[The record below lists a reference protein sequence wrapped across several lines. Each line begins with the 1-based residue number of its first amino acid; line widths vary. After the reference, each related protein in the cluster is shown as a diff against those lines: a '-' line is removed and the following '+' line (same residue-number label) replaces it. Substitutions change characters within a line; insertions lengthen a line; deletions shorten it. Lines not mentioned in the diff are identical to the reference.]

1 MSGAASRWTLA
12 SPNGRVVATVS
23 LTDGELSYA
32 VTYER
37 GVERTTVIR
46 QSRLGLS
53 VNGDDTA
60 TGLQVR
66 EAGDP
71 ELVEDEYRLAFGKRL
86 VNRATAHQRT
96 LGFST
101 VEGSQVDIVFRVAD
115 DGVAFRYR
123 LPEIDGDW
131 TIDAEHSEFRLP
143 DGRCWIAPYDEVGK
157 WGPAYETLFVAGD
170 PIGSPPPSNHKQ
182 YPGWQFPALFHVESL
197 WALVTESDLDR
208 DYCGCHLAVVEH
220 DGTAR
225 DSGENGAGGGTY
237 RIAFPPAAEALGV
250 GSSEPSGSGSMQ
262 TPWRLIIIAPELQG
276 IVESS
281 LVTDLARPSQVAD
294 ASWIKP
300 GRSSWSWWSDF
311 GSSTDH
317 DALRSFIDLAADM
330 GWEYAT
336 IDANWHTMDDDD
348 VQRLIRHADDRG
360 VGLFLWFNSGGP
372 TNDVPEGPRDRL
384 SEPGVRREM
393 LSWLQ
398 RNGIVG
404 LKVDFFDSD
413 KQVVIRQYLDL
424 LEDAARHGL
433 LVNLHGSTLPRGWE
447 RTWPNCISME
457 AVRGGEQYRLDTAWA
472 AEAPRYNAI
481 LPFTRNA
488 VGPVDYT
495 PLAIAGPGIKRV
507 TTDGHELALCVVLES
522 GVVTLAG
529 SVEAV
534 RSLPA
539 DARGLLRDLPTAWE
553 ETRLVAG
560 SPGELAVVARRSGTS
575 WWLAGINGCDH
586 PLPIAADL
594 SFLGDGEFVA
604 TTVTD
609 ARAGGGLRRNRI
621 RISGR
626 EFLNIRLRPAGG
638 FLTRAV
644 PIAEV
649 DDPPDA
655 DQAPRPV

>member
-1 MSGAASRWTLA
+1 MSPSPSSWTVT
-12 SPNGRVVATVS
+12 SPNGHVVANVS
-23 LTDGELSYA
+23 LTDGSGL
-32 VTYER
+32 TYDITFEH
-37 GVERTTVIR
+37 GVERTTVVR
-46 QSRLGLS
+46 RSRLGLS
-53 VNGDDTA
+53 VNGDDTSA
-60 TGLQVR
+60 GLTAQ
-66 EAGDP
+66 EIGNQ

-86 VNRATAHQRT
+86 VNRSAFHERT
-96 LGFST
+96 MRFRTESGLR
-101 VEGSQVDIVFRVAD
+101 VDLIVRVAD

-123 LPEIDGDW
+123 LPEVDGGW

-143 DGRCWIAPYDEVGK
+143 AGRCWIAPYDEVGK
-157 WGPAYETLFVAGD
+157 WGPAYETLFVAGE
-170 PIGSPPPSNHKQ
+170 PIGSVPPSNGKQ

-208 DYCGCHLAVVEH
+208 DYCGCHLAVAE
-220 DGTAR
+220 DGGGGRPAGER
-225 DSGENGAGGGTY
+225 DVGGTY

-250 GSSEPSGSGSMQ
+250 GSSEPSGSGPMQ
-262 TPWRLIIIAPELQG
+262 TPWRLVVIAPELRG
-276 IVESS
+276 IVESG
-281 LVTDLARPSQVAD
+281 LVTDLAGPSEIED
-294 ASWIKP
+294 PSWIRP

-336 IDANWHTMDDDD
+336 IDANWHTMDEDD
-348 VQRLIRHADDRG
+348 VQRLIGHADGRG

-384 SEPGVRREM
+384 SDPTARNEM
-393 LSWLQ
+393 LAWLE

-413 KQVVIRQYLDL
+413 KQVVVRQYLDL
-424 LEDAARHGL
+424 LEDAARHRL
-433 LVNLHGSTLPRGWE
+433 LVNLHGSTLPRGWD

-495 PLAIAGPGIKRV
+495 PLAIAGPGIGRI

-529 SVEAV
+529 SVEAIC
-534 RSLPA
+534 SLPTEA
-539 DARGLLRDLPTAWE
+539 KELLRDLPVAWD

-560 SPGELAVVARRSGTS
+560 FPGELAVLARRSGTT
-575 WWLAGINGCDH
+575 WWLAGINGCGH
-586 PLPIAADL
+586 PLPVAADL

-609 ARAGGGLRRNRI
+609 ARSGGGLRTNRT
-621 RISGR
+621 RITGR
-626 EFLNIRLRPAGG
+626 EFLNIRLRGAGG

-655 DQAPRPV
+655 DQAPRAV